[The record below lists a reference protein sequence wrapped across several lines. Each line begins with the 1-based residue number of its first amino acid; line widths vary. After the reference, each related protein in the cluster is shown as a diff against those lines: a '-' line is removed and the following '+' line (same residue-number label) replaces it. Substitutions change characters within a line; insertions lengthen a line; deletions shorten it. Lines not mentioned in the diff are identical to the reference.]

1 MINSF
6 SQFLV
11 EEEREIYF
19 AFGRMNPPTAGHKKI
34 GEVIK
39 AQPGDPFI
47 FITHTQNAKT
57 DPLSFSQKLTFAQKI
72 FPMIKV
78 GDKAVRT
85 WVQAMQKLEQM
96 GYTDIIYVAGS
107 DRVNEFNQLLNKYNG
122 KDYNFNSIKVVSAGE
137 RDPDAQGLE
146 GMSASKMRDL
156 AARGDKRTFVNA
168 VPIDPKTAEEMYNQV
183 RTGLQLDPVTV

>member
-1 MINSF
+1 MQITEI
-6 SQFLV
+6 V
-11 EEEREIYF
+11 EAPSKTAVF

-107 DRVNEFNQLLNKYNG
+107 DRVNEFNELLNKYNG
-122 KDYNFNSIKVVSAGE
+122 RDYNFNTIKVVSAGE

>member
-1 MINSF
+1 MQITEI
-6 SQFLV
+6 V
-11 EEEREIYF
+11 EAPSKTAVF

-85 WVQAMQKLEQM
+85 WVQAMQKLGQM

>member
-1 MINSF
+1 MQITEI
-6 SQFLV
+6 V
-11 EEEREIYF
+11 EAPSKTAVF

-57 DPLSFSQKLTFAQKI
+57 DPLSFSQKLTFAQKM

-96 GYTDIIYVAGS
+96 GYTNIIYVAGS
-107 DRVNEFNQLLNKYNG
+107 DRVNQFNELLNKYNG
-122 KDYNFNSIKVVSAGE
+122 KEYNFNSVKVVSAGE

-156 AARGDKRTFVNA
+156 AARGDKSTFINA

-183 RTGLQLDPVTV
+183 RTGLKLNPVTV

>member
-1 MINSF
+1 MQITEI
-6 SQFLV
+6 V
-11 EEEREIYF
+11 EAPSKTAVF

-39 AQPGDPFI
+39 AQPGDPFM

-107 DRVNEFNQLLNKYNG
+107 DRVNEFNELLNKYNG
-122 KDYNFNSIKVVSAGE
+122 RDYNFNSIKVVSAGE

>member
-1 MINSF
+1 MLIT
-6 SQFLV
+6 
-11 EEEREIYF
+11 EILEAPSKTAVF

-57 DPLSFSQKLTFAQKI
+57 DPLSFSQKLTFAQKM

-107 DRVNEFNQLLNKYNG
+107 DRVNQFNELLNKYNG
-122 KDYNFNSIKVVSAGE
+122 RDYNFNSIKVVSAGE

-156 AARGDKRTFVNA
+156 AARGDKKTFVNA

>member
-1 MINSF
+1 MLIT
-6 SQFLV
+6 
-11 EEEREIYF
+11 EILEAPNKTAVF

-47 FITHTQNAKT
+47 FVTHTQNEKT
-57 DPLSFSQKLTFAQKI
+57 DPLTFSQKLTFAQKM

-107 DRVNEFNQLLNKYNG
+107 DRVNQFNELLNKYNG
-122 KDYNFNSIKVVSAGE
+122 KEYNFNSVKVVSAGE

-156 AARGDKRTFVNA
+156 AARGDKRTFINA
-168 VPIDPKTAEEMYNQV
+168 VPIDPKTAEQMYNQV
-183 RTGLQLDPVTV
+183 RTGLKLNPVTV

>member
-1 MINSF
+1 MLIT
-6 SQFLV
+6 
-11 EEEREIYF
+11 EILEAPSKTAVF

-39 AQPGDPFI
+39 SQPGDPFI

-57 DPLSFSQKLTFAQKI
+57 DPLSFSQKLTFAQKM

-107 DRVNEFNQLLNKYNG
+107 DRVNQFNELLNKYNG
-122 KDYNFNSIKVVSAGE
+122 RDYNFNSIKVVSAGE

>member
-1 MINSF
+1 MQIT
-6 SQFLV
+6 
-11 EEEREIYF
+11 EILEAPSKTAVF

-57 DPLSFSQKLTFAQKI
+57 DPLSFSQKLTFAQKM

-107 DRVNEFNQLLNKYNG
+107 DRVNEFNELLNKYNG
-122 KDYNFNSIKVVSAGE
+122 RDYNFNSIKVVSAGE

-156 AARGDKRTFVNA
+156 AARGDKRTFINA

>member
-1 MINSF
+1 MQITEI
-6 SQFLV
+6 V
-11 EEEREIYF
+11 EAPSKTAVF

-47 FITHTQNAKT
+47 FITHTQNTKT
-57 DPLSFSQKLTFAQKI
+57 DPLSFSQKLTFAQKM

-107 DRVNEFNQLLNKYNG
+107 DRVNEFNELLNKYNG
-122 KDYNFNSIKVVSAGE
+122 RDYNFNSIKVVSAGE

>member
-1 MINSF
+1 MQITEI
-6 SQFLV
+6 V
-11 EEEREIYF
+11 EAPSKTAVF

-47 FITHTQNAKT
+47 FITHTQNTKT
-57 DPLSFSQKLTFAQKI
+57 DPLSFSQKLTFAQKM

-96 GYTDIIYVAGS
+96 GYTDIVYVAGS
-107 DRVNEFNQLLNKYNG
+107 DRVNEFNELLNKYNG
-122 KDYNFNSIKVVSAGE
+122 RDYNFNSIKVVSAGE

>member
-1 MINSF
+1 MLIT
-6 SQFLV
+6 
-11 EEEREIYF
+11 EILEAPNKTAVF

-47 FITHTQNAKT
+47 FVTHTQNEKT
-57 DPLSFSQKLTFAQKI
+57 DPLTFSQKLTFAQKM
-72 FPMIKV
+72 FPMIKI

-107 DRVNEFNQLLNKYNG
+107 DRVNQFNELLNKYNG
-122 KDYNFNSIKVVSAGE
+122 KEYNFNSVKVVSAGE

-156 AARGDKRTFVNA
+156 AARGDKRTFINA

-183 RTGLQLDPVTV
+183 RTGLKLNPVTV

>member
-1 MINSF
+1 MLIT
-6 SQFLV
+6 
-11 EEEREIYF
+11 EILEAPNKTAVF

-47 FITHTQNAKT
+47 FVTHTQNAKT
-57 DPLSFSQKLTFAQKI
+57 DPLTFSQKLTFAQKM

>member
-1 MINSF
+1 MLIT
-6 SQFLV
+6 
-11 EEEREIYF
+11 EILEAPNKTAVF

-47 FITHTQNAKT
+47 FVTHTQNAKT
-57 DPLSFSQKLTFAQKI
+57 DPLTFSQKLTFAQKM

-96 GYTDIIYVAGS
+96 GYTNIIYVAGS
-107 DRVNEFNQLLNKYNG
+107 DRVNQFNELLNKYNG

-156 AARGDKRTFVNA
+156 AARGDKSTFINA

-183 RTGLQLDPVTV
+183 RTGLKLNPVTV

>member
-1 MINSF
+1 MLIT
-6 SQFLV
+6 
-11 EEEREIYF
+11 EILEAPNKTAVF

-39 AQPGDPFI
+39 AQPGDPFM
-47 FITHTQNAKT
+47 FVTHTQNAKT
-57 DPLSFSQKLTFAQKI
+57 DPLTFSQKLTFAQKM
-72 FPMIKV
+72 FPMNKI

-107 DRVNEFNQLLNKYNG
+107 DRVNQFNELLNKYNG
-122 KDYNFNSIKVVSAGE
+122 KEYNFNSVKVVSAGE

-156 AARGDKRTFVNA
+156 AARGDKRTFINA

-183 RTGLQLDPVTV
+183 RTGLKLNPVTV

>member
-1 MINSF
+1 MLITEI
-6 SQFLV
+6 V
-11 EEEREIYF
+11 EAPNKTAVF

-39 AQPGDPFI
+39 AQAGDPFI

-57 DPLSFSQKLTFAQKI
+57 DPLSFSQKLTFAQKM

-107 DRVNEFNQLLNKYNG
+107 DRVNQFNELLNKYNG

-137 RDPDAQGLE
+137 RDPDAEGLE

-183 RTGLQLDPVTV
+183 RTGLQLNPVTV

>member
-1 MINSF
+1 MQITEI
-6 SQFLV
+6 V
-11 EEEREIYF
+11 EAPSKTAVF

-57 DPLSFSQKLTFAQKI
+57 DPLSFSQKLTFAQKM

-107 DRVNEFNQLLNKYNG
+107 DRVNDFNELLNKYNG
-122 KDYNFNSIKVVSAGE
+122 RDYNFNSIKVVSAGE

>member
-1 MINSF
+1 MLIT
-6 SQFLV
+6 
-11 EEEREIYF
+11 EILEAPNKTAVF

-39 AQPGDPFI
+39 AQPGDPFM
-47 FITHTQNAKT
+47 FVTHTQNAKT
-57 DPLSFSQKLTFAQKI
+57 DPLTFSQKLTFAQKM
-72 FPMIKV
+72 FPMIKI

-107 DRVNEFNQLLNKYNG
+107 DRVNQFNELLNKYNG
-122 KDYNFNSIKVVSAGE
+122 KEYNFDSIKVVSAGE

-156 AARGDKRTFVNA
+156 AARGDKRTFINA

-183 RTGLQLDPVTV
+183 RTGLKLNPVTV

>member
-1 MINSF
+1 MLIT
-6 SQFLV
+6 
-11 EEEREIYF
+11 EILEAPNKTAVF

-57 DPLSFSQKLTFAQKI
+57 DPLSFSQKLTFAQKM

-107 DRVNEFNQLLNKYNG
+107 DRVNQFNELLNKYNG
-122 KDYNFNSIKVVSAGE
+122 RDYNFNSIKVVSAGE

-156 AARGDKRTFVNA
+156 AARGDKKTFINA

>member
-1 MINSF
+1 MQITEI
-6 SQFLV
+6 V
-11 EEEREIYF
+11 EAPSKTAVF

-57 DPLSFSQKLTFAQKI
+57 DPLTFSQKLTFAQKI

-107 DRVNEFNQLLNKYNG
+107 DRVNEFNELLNKYNG
-122 KDYNFNSIKVVSAGE
+122 RDYNFNSIKVVSAGE

>member
-1 MINSF
+1 MQITEI
-6 SQFLV
+6 V
-11 EEEREIYF
+11 EAPSKTAVF

-57 DPLSFSQKLTFAQKI
+57 DPLSFSQKLTFAQKM

-107 DRVNEFNQLLNKYNG
+107 DRVNEFNELLNKYNG
-122 KDYNFNSIKVVSAGE
+122 RDYNFNSIKVVSAGE

>member
-1 MINSF
+1 MLIT
-6 SQFLV
+6 
-11 EEEREIYF
+11 EILEATSKTAVF

-57 DPLSFSQKLTFAQKI
+57 DPLSFSQKLTFAQKM

-107 DRVNEFNQLLNKYNG
+107 DRVNEFNELLNKYNG
-122 KDYNFNSIKVVSAGE
+122 RDYNFNSIKVVSAGE

>member
-1 MINSF
+1 MLIT
-6 SQFLV
+6 
-11 EEEREIYF
+11 EILEAPNKTAVF

-57 DPLSFSQKLTFAQKI
+57 DPLSFSQKLTFAQKM

-107 DRVNEFNQLLNKYNG
+107 DRVNEFNELLNKYNG
-122 KDYNFNSIKVVSAGE
+122 RDYNFNSIKVASAGE

-156 AARGDKRTFVNA
+156 AARGDKRTFINA

>member
-1 MINSF
+1 MLIT
-6 SQFLV
+6 
-11 EEEREIYF
+11 EILEAPSKTAVF
-19 AFGRMNPPTAGHKKI
+19 AFGRMNPPTTGHKKI

-57 DPLSFSQKLTFAQKI
+57 DPLSFSQKLTFAQKM

-107 DRVNEFNQLLNKYNG
+107 DRVNEFNELLNKYNG
-122 KDYNFNSIKVVSAGE
+122 RDYNFNSIKVVSAGE

>member
-1 MINSF
+1 MLIT
-6 SQFLV
+6 
-11 EEEREIYF
+11 EILEAPSKTAVF

-57 DPLSFSQKLTFAQKI
+57 DPLSFSQKLTFAQKM

-107 DRVNEFNQLLNKYNG
+107 DRVNQFNELLNKYNG
-122 KDYNFNSIKVVSAGE
+122 RDYNFNSIKVVSAGE

-156 AARGDKRTFVNA
+156 AARGDKRTFINA

>member
-1 MINSF
+1 MLIT
-6 SQFLV
+6 
-11 EEEREIYF
+11 EILEAPNKTAVF

-47 FITHTQNAKT
+47 FVTHTQNAKT
-57 DPLSFSQKLTFAQKI
+57 DPLTFSQKLTFAQKM

-96 GYTDIIYVAGS
+96 GYTNIIYVAGS
-107 DRVNEFNQLLNKYNG
+107 DRVNQFNELLNKYNG
-122 KDYNFNSIKVVSAGE
+122 KEYNFNSVKVVSAGE

-156 AARGDKRTFVNA
+156 AARGDKRTFINA

-183 RTGLQLDPVTV
+183 RTGLKLNPVTV

>member
-1 MINSF
+1 MLIT
-6 SQFLV
+6 
-11 EEEREIYF
+11 EILEAPSKTAVF

-107 DRVNEFNQLLNKYNG
+107 DRVNEFNELLNKYNG
-122 KDYNFNSIKVVSAGE
+122 RDYNFNSIKVASAGE

-156 AARGDKRTFVNA
+156 AARGDKRTFINA

>member
-1 MINSF
+1 MLIT
-6 SQFLV
+6 
-11 EEEREIYF
+11 EILEAPNKTAVF

-39 AQPGDPFI
+39 AQPGDPFM
-47 FITHTQNAKT
+47 FVTHTQNAKT
-57 DPLSFSQKLTFAQKI
+57 DPLTFSQKLTFAQKM
-72 FPMIKV
+72 FPMIKI

-107 DRVNEFNQLLNKYNG
+107 DRVNQFNELLNKYNG
-122 KDYNFNSIKVVSAGE
+122 KEYNFNSVKVVSAGE

-156 AARGDKRTFVNA
+156 AARGDKRAFINA

-183 RTGLQLDPVTV
+183 RTGLKLNPVTV

>member
-1 MINSF
+1 MLIT
-6 SQFLV
+6 
-11 EEEREIYF
+11 EILEAPNKTAVF

-47 FITHTQNAKT
+47 FVTHTQNAKT
-57 DPLSFSQKLTFAQKI
+57 DPLTFSQKLTFAQKM

-107 DRVNEFNQLLNKYNG
+107 DRVNQFNELLNKYTG
-122 KDYNFNSIKVVSAGE
+122 KEYNFNSVKVVSAGE

-156 AARGDKRTFVNA
+156 AARGDKSTFINA

-183 RTGLQLDPVTV
+183 RTGLKLNPVTV

>member
-1 MINSF
+1 MLIT
-6 SQFLV
+6 
-11 EEEREIYF
+11 EILEAPSKTAVF

-57 DPLSFSQKLTFAQKI
+57 DPLSFSQKLTFAQKM

-107 DRVNEFNQLLNKYNG
+107 DRVNEFNELLNKYNG
-122 KDYNFNSIKVVSAGE
+122 RDYNFNSIKVASAGE

-156 AARGDKRTFVNA
+156 AARGDKRTFINA

>member
-1 MINSF
+1 MLIT
-6 SQFLV
+6 
-11 EEEREIYF
+11 EILEAPNKTAVF

-47 FITHTQNAKT
+47 FVTHTQNAKT
-57 DPLSFSQKLTFAQKI
+57 DPLTFSQKLTFAQKM

-96 GYTDIIYVAGS
+96 GYTNIIYVAGS
-107 DRVNEFNQLLNKYNG
+107 DRVNQVNELLNKYNG
-122 KDYNFNSIKVVSAGE
+122 KEYNFNSVKVVSAGE

-156 AARGDKRTFVNA
+156 AARGDKSTFINA

-183 RTGLQLDPVTV
+183 RTGLKLNPVTV

>member
-1 MINSF
+1 MLIT
-6 SQFLV
+6 
-11 EEEREIYF
+11 EILEAPNKTAVF

-47 FITHTQNAKT
+47 FVTHTQNAKT
-57 DPLSFSQKLTFAQKI
+57 DPLTFSQKLTFAQKM
-72 FPMIKV
+72 FPMIKG

-107 DRVNEFNQLLNKYNG
+107 DRVNQFNELLNKYNG
-122 KDYNFNSIKVVSAGE
+122 KEYNFNSVKVVSAGE

-156 AARGDKRTFVNA
+156 AARGDKRTFINA

-183 RTGLQLDPVTV
+183 RTGLKLNPVTV

>member
-1 MINSF
+1 MQITEI
-6 SQFLV
+6 V
-11 EEEREIYF
+11 EAPSKTAVF

-107 DRVNEFNQLLNKYNG
+107 DRVNEFNELLNKYNG
-122 KDYNFNSIKVVSAGE
+122 RDYNFNSIKVVSAGE